1 LTQQPH
7 LTNPRGVPEP
17 RPLTV
22 LCIATYEKGA
32 EFLRAAKREGCR
44 VLLVTVDTLA
54 GAAWPREA
62 VDDIFYV
69 RQGAPPEDFVKGVS
83 YLARTEPI
91 DRIVALD
98 DFDVET
104 AALLREHL
112 RSPGMG
118 ETTARYFR
126 DKLAMRVRA
135 RAAGLLV
142 PDFVHVLNHAAI
154 GEFAARVPPPWVLKP
169 RSQASAIGITKL
181 DHSDALWRAIEA
193 LGDRQSF
200 HLLERYVPGDVYH
213 VDAVV
218 FDRDV
223 RFAAVHRYG
232 QPPMDVA
239 HHGGIFVTQS
249 IGPDAPEHAAL
260 VEANRAVLDAL
271 HFVRG
276 VTHTEFIR
284 SREDGRFHFLE
295 TAARVGGAHIVEVVE
310 AASGLNLWA
319 EWAKIEIAGEDGE
332 YVTPPVAPR
341 SAGLVLS
348 LARQEHPDTTPYDD
362 PEIVYRVDK
371 PHHAGLI
378 VASADPRRVDALIA
392 DYTRRFQRDFFA
404 TAPLPDRP
412 TS

>member
-1 LTQQPH
+1 MTV
-7 LTNPRGVPEP
+7 PRAP
-17 RPLTV
+17 TI

-32 EFLRAAKREGCR
+32 EFLRACRREGWR

-62 VDDIFYV
+62 IDDIFFV
-69 RQGAPPEDFVKGVS
+69 RRDAPPDDYVKGVS
-83 YLARTEPI
+83 YLARTEAL

-112 RSPGMG
+112 RCPGMG

-135 RAAGLLV
+135 RDAGLLV

-154 GEFAARVPPPWVLKP
+154 GEFLGRVPPPWVLKP
-169 RSQASAIGITKL
+169 RSQASAVGISRV
-181 DHSDALWRAIEA
+181 HDADAAWRAIDA

-213 VDAVV
+213 VDAIV
-218 FDRDV
+218 FDREV
-223 RFAAVHRYG
+223 RFAAVHKYG

-239 HHGGIFVTQS
+239 HQGGIFVTRS
-249 IGPDAPEHAAL
+249 LGASDEEHAPL
-260 VEANRAVLDAL
+260 VAANRAVLEAL

-276 VTHTEFIR
+276 VSHTEFIR
-284 SREDGRFHFLE
+284 GRDDGRFYFLE
-295 TAARVGGAHIVEVVE
+295 TASRVGGAHIVEVVE
-310 AASGLNLWA
+310 ASTGVNLWA
-319 EWAKIEIAGEDGE
+319 EWAKIEMAGEHGDYRVPAHGE
-332 YVTPPVAPR
+332 RA
-341 SAGLVLS
+341 AGLVLS
-348 LARQEHPDTTPYDD
+348 LAKQEVPDTSAYDD

-371 PHHAGLI
+371 AHHVGLI
-378 VASADPRRVDALIA
+378 VATDDASRVQALLT
-392 DYTRRFQRDFFA
+392 DYAGRFERDFFA

-412 TS
+412 SS

>member
-1 LTQQPH
+1 M
-7 LTNPRGVPEP
+7 
-17 RPLTV
+17 

-32 EFLRAAKREGCR
+32 DFLRACKREGCR

-54 GAAWPREA
+54 GAPWPREA
-62 VDDIFYV
+62 IDDVFYV
-69 RQGAPPEDFVKGVS
+69 RRDAPPDDFVKGVS

-98 DFDVET
+98 DFDVEI

-135 RAAGLLV
+135 RDAGLLV
-142 PDFVHVLNHAAI
+142 PDFVHVLNHEAI
-154 GEFAARVPPPWVLKP
+154 GAFMARVPPPWVLKP
-169 RSQASAIGITKL
+169 RSQASAVGISKL
-181 DHSDALWRAIEA
+181 HDADAAWRAIDA

-200 HLLERYVPGDVYH
+200 HVLEHYVPGDVYH
-213 VDAVV
+213 VDAIVV
-218 FDRDV
+218 DREV
-223 RFAAVHRYG
+223 RFAAVHQYG

-239 HHGGIFVTQS
+239 HQGGIFMTRS
-249 IGPDAPEHAAL
+249 LGPGAPEHAPL
-260 VEANRAVLDAL
+260 VAANRAVLDAL

-284 SREDGRFHFLE
+284 GREDGRFYFLE

-310 AASGLNLWA
+310 AATGLNLWA
-319 EWAKIEIAGEDGE
+319 EWARIEIAGEHGA
-332 YVTPPVAPR
+332 YTVPPHADR

-348 LARQEHPDTTPYDD
+348 LARQETPDTSAYDD
-362 PEIVYRVDK
+362 PEIVYRVSRA
-371 PHHAGLI
+371 HHAGLI
-378 VASADPRRVDALIA
+378 VASEDAARVEALLA
-392 DYTRRFQRDFFA
+392 DYSRRFLHDFFA
-404 TAPLPDRP
+404 TAPIPDRP

>member
-1 LTQQPH
+1 
-7 LTNPRGVPEP
+7 VPEP

-54 GAAWPREA
+54 GAAWPRDA
-62 VDDIFYV
+62 LDDLFYV
-69 RQGAPPEDFVKGVS
+69 RQGAPPEEFVKGVS

-98 DFDVET
+98 DFDVEI

-112 RSPGMG
+112 RCPGMG

-135 RAAGLLV
+135 RDADLLV
-142 PDFVHVLNHAAI
+142 PDFVHVLNRAAI

-169 RSQASAIGITKL
+169 RSQASAIGITRV
-181 DHSDALWRAIEA
+181 DGPDALWRAIDA

-213 VDAVV
+213 VDAIV
-218 FDRDV
+218 FDREV

-239 HHGGIFVTQS
+239 HQGGIFVTQS
-249 IGPDAPEHAAL
+249 IGAEAPEHAAL
-260 VEANRAVLDAL
+260 VEANRAVLQAL

-284 SREDGRFHFLE
+284 SRSDGRFYFLE

-319 EWAKIEIAGEDGE
+319 EWAKIEVAGEHGR
-332 YVTPPVAPR
+332 YNTPPVATR

-348 LARQEHPDTTPYDD
+348 LARQERPDTSAYDD
-362 PEIVYRVDK
+362 PEVVYRVDR

-378 VASADPRRVDALIA
+378 VASSDPRRVDALLS
-392 DYTRRFQRDFFA
+392 DYCRRFERDFFA